1 MTAFALLLVLGAAA
15 AWIAAGGAPLR
26 TQLLLRLAAVLYASL
41 GIAELSG
48 VAAAAVTDI
57 SVTLG
62 SAVLCV
68 AAYSAFR
75 VAPRPLTAS
84 LVLILAAVCG
94 IGAAANDWRAMA
106 AAPQVLSAVFSL
118 VIARPGLKRRPNL
131 YLAMASLAIL
141 GAAASQLAP
150 GDTARAGL
158 LLFAAASVIG
168 VALASNVLVEQDGA
182 GRRRGP
188 VGGSR

>member
-1 MTAFALLLVLGAAA
+1 MTAFALLLVLAAAA

-26 TQLLLRLAAVLYASL
+26 AQLLLRLAAVLYASL
-41 GIAELSG
+41 GIAELGG
-48 VAAAAVTDI
+48 VAAVAVTDI

-62 SAVLCV
+62 SVVLCV

-75 VAPRPLTAS
+75 CAPRPLTAS
-84 LVLILAAVCG
+84 LVLILAAICG

-106 AAPQVLSAVFSL
+106 AVPQVLSAVFSF

-131 YLAMASLAIL
+131 YLALASLATL

-168 VALASNVLVEQDGA
+168 VGLASNVLVEQDGA

-188 VGGSR
+188 VGRSR